1 VLTFEDIAGF
11 PDKDTQVVIR
21 SISIED
27 IAKAVYKVDPQIV
40 NKFFTNMSAGT
51 VNAIKEIMEYA
62 GELTPVQVDEAQ
74 MKVLDAVKR
83 LEVEGKISVRQQ
95 SSQEIDIIDGSD
107 LSSEAQRMAKFQNI
121 SKKPEEPAA
130 AAPEQEENLQDTTD
144 WKEVSRIA
152 NEIRNKINEGPMPT
166 KEEMNKLVADLS
178 TAYSGLAGKKEFNPQ
193 AENFVDEM
201 NDKLSKKDPGYKLKY
216 AGENV
221 FSVD

>member
-1 VLTFEDIAGF
+1 MTAANPNESQEVSAILE
-11 PDKDTQVVIR
+11 KMN
-21 SISIED
+21 
-27 IAKAVYKVDPQIV
+27 AVHGEG
-40 NKFFTNMSAGT
+40 SAW
-51 VNAIKEIMEYA
+51 
-62 GELTPVQVDEAQ
+62 TPEQLNETG
-74 MKVLDAVKR
+74 LDALTHAMPEGGKWE
-83 LEVEGKISVRQQ
+83 LSYDANGEGFSFKKVEE
-95 SSQEIDIIDGSD
+95 QE
-107 LSSEAQRMAKFQNI
+107 EPTKEEPAKE
-121 SKKPEEPAA
+121 PEEPAA